1 MTTAATTSDLVLGT
15 RQGRY
20 NLECIYSFIED
31 CTSLLNTNNE
41 RTVYVF
47 DTSPT
52 ESALLILYASADFKG
67 EVVLQNGEVLPFSVD
82 SVHLNNRLT
91 SVLNEAQNI

>member
-1 MTTAATTSDLVLGT
+1 MTTAATTGKLVLGT

-20 NLECIYSFIED
+20 NLECIYSFIEY
-31 CTSLLNTNNE
+31 CSSLLNTNNE

-52 ESALLILYASADFKG
+52 ESALLILYAHDFKG

-82 SVHLNNRLT
+82 TVHLNQRVRDIFNA
-91 SVLNEAQNI
+91 S

>member
-1 MTTAATTSDLVLGT
+1 MTTAATVSNLVLGT
-15 RQGRY
+15 KQGRY
-20 NLECIYSFIED
+20 NLECIYHFIED
-31 CTSLLNTNNE
+31 CTSLLNTDDA

-52 ESALLILYASADFKG
+52 ESALLILYAHEFKG
-67 EVVLQNGEVLPFSVD
+67 EVVLPNGEVLPFSVD

-91 SVLNEAQNI
+91 SVLNEAQSL